1 MAVPTVKESWGL
13 TGDVTPEEFAAMAY
27 GARFDFVSGGP
38 GYVGDLYI
46 VCGDAFGEPFTFIR
60 KDNELLIM

>member
-1 MAVPTVKESWGL
+1 MQVAEVRESWGL
-13 TGDVTPEEFAAMAY
+13 DGNETPEEFSAMVY

-46 VCGDAFGEPFTFIR
+46 LCGDALGEPLTLIR
-60 KDNELLIM
+60 REGALVVV